1 MLYYISVNESWNED
15 LEPDLHLEENI
26 SNLDISGI
34 FDFTPTNS
42 IQKRRKGSNT
52 YCTINEVDKENSLA
66 PSHVKNIS
74 NDKDAES
81 NKMGDN
87 SQIHFQNKGVTQ
99 DSLNF
104 SKSPSNSKEQ
114 FTATEKRNLIPHHD
128 TNESKLQDKAL
139 VGQAYQNIAIN
150 GSSKSG
156 LSRITEGNTCENI
169 SNVRPSPVK
178 TQQNEDKTRRICSS
192 SHALNTIKSN
202 SIIDTISPI
211 FQTGN
216 GNTENQHHYEVP
228 NRLLRSASTSTCSAL
243 YSPLLKDR
251 QNHDLRFLQQNGRYS
266 DTICSR
272 YRIIFF
278 SSINTNVKN
287 MDIW

>member
-1 MLYYISVNESWNED
+1 MHKWGLKKTDYILVNESWNDD
-15 LEPDLHLEENI
+15 LEPDLHLEDNI

-52 YCTINEVDKENSLA
+52 YCTINEVDKENSLD
-66 PSHVKNIS
+66 PSDAKNTSHSHNKDVK
-74 NDKDAES
+74 S
-81 NKMGDN
+81 NKTSQN
-87 SQIHFQNKGVTQ
+87 IQIHLQNKDVTQ
-99 DSLNF
+99 DFSNF
-104 SKSPSNSKEQ
+104 SESPSNSKEQ

-169 SNVRPSPVK
+169 SNMRPSPVK

-202 SIIDTISPI
+202 SIINSISPI

-243 YSPLLKDR
+243 YSPLLKGR
-251 QNHDLRFLQQNGRYS
+251 QNHDLRFLQQKGRYS
-266 DTICSR
+266 ETICTR
-272 YRIIFF
+272 YLIIVFY
-278 SSINTNVKN
+278 
-287 MDIW
+287 

>member
-1 MLYYISVNESWNED
+1 MMSNKTAYILVNESWNED

-42 IQKRRKGSNT
+42 IQKRRKGSNP
-52 YCTINEVDKENSLA
+52 YCTINEVDKENTLD
-66 PSHVKNIS
+66 PSDVKNTSHSHNKDVKSSKIS
-74 NDKDAES
+74 ENI
-81 NKMGDN
+81 
-87 SQIHFQNKGVTQ
+87 QIHFQNQDVTQ

-150 GSSKSG
+150 GLSKSG

-202 SIIDTISPI
+202 SIINSISPI

-243 YSPLLKDR
+243 YSPLLKGR
-251 QNHDLRFLQQNGRYS
+251 QNHDLKFLQQKGRYS
-266 DTICSR
+266 DTICTR
-272 YRIIFF
+272 YPIIVF
-278 SSINTNVKN
+278 INVHQ
-287 MDIW
+287 

>member
-1 MLYYISVNESWNED
+1 MLYYVLVNESWNED

-52 YCTINEVDKENSLA
+52 YCTINEVDKENSLD
-66 PSHVKNIS
+66 PSDVKNTSHSHNKDVLCNKIS
-74 NDKDAES
+74 ENI
-81 NKMGDN
+81 
-87 SQIHFQNKGVTQ
+87 QIHFQNQDVTKN
-99 DSLNF
+99 SLNLAE
-104 SKSPSNSKEQ
+104 SPSNSKEQ
-114 FTATEKRNLIPHHD
+114 FTATEKRNQIPHHV

-169 SNVRPSPVK
+169 SNARPSPVK

-202 SIIDTISPI
+202 SIINSISPI

-243 YSPLLKDR
+243 YSPLLKGR
-251 QNHDLRFLQQNGRYS
+251 QNHDLRFLQQKGRYS
-266 DTICSR
+266 DTICTR
-272 YRIIFF
+272 YLIIVFY
-278 SSINTNVKN
+278 
-287 MDIW
+287 

>member
-1 MLYYISVNESWNED
+1 MLYYILVNESWNED

-104 SKSPSNSKEQ
+104 SKYPLNSKEQ

-243 YSPLLKDR
+243 YSPLLKGR
-251 QNHDLRFLQQNGRYS
+251 QNHDLRFLQQKGRYS